1 MKFYI
6 VVLFA
11 LFFLFPCLPAHYVYT
26 PLVVSDIEKKGDY
39 SVSGTFT
46 TSPETKNFNLNGHYG
61 IANHWILQASITNR
75 DDYLKAYKYDTKGNS
90 FDVAIGYTNVTPVKN
105 FYIESFIGYGSGN
118 LNNTGIENTVNYA
131 KFGYNKIFSQFNFNY
146 KLNST
151 VEDLNTLSFHF
162 PIRIAYVHFN
172 EISYNSTGGGF
183 GTRQIE
189 TLIDDPREWKI
200 SIGKIIS
207 YRFKDVKLSLSASY
221 HSTTNAVELFT
232 FGNIFIGG
240 GISWRNFFI
249 TKTNNQ

>member
-11 LFFLFPCLPAHYVYT
+11 LFFLLSCLPAHYVYT

-39 SVSGTFT
+39 SVSGTFS

-172 EISYNSTGGGF
+172 EINYNNTGGGF
-183 GTRQIE
+183 ETRQIE
-189 TLIDDPREWKI
+189 TLIEDPWEWKI
-200 SIGKIIS
+200 SVGKRIS
-207 YRFKDVKLSLSASY
+207 YRFKDVKLSLFASY

-240 GISWRNFFI
+240 GISWRNFFNK
-249 TKTNNQ
+249 KTSHQ